1 MAAASSAALAGF
13 TAEDFLGVS
22 AVFIFSIRLDIYFT
36 RFRSFASK
44 SSLARL
50 YLILLQIGL
59 CYHAWFDD
67 QAFAFFLDPTL
78 AGPRAIYRRVAN
90 LLDYSISVCD
100 NQHIEH
106 YELVTFAIEA
116 VANAASH

>member
-1 MAAASSAALAGF
+1 MNTDLKPNRETIGVHLCSSA
-13 TAEDFLGVS
+13 V
-22 AVFIFSIRLDIYFT
+22 V
-36 RFRSFASK
+36 
-44 SSLARL
+44 
-50 YLILLQIGL
+50 
-59 CYHAWFDD
+59 
-67 QAFAFFLDPTL
+67 
-78 AGPRAIYRRVAN
+78 PRAIYRSVAN